1 MLNVTATNF
10 GVSPEDIRVRYFGS
24 DSLVV
29 LDGEFIVDAADE
41 DYAAARYLTLTVEDL
56 PFAKSRET
64 TGFAYIEVDG
74 VRHITL
80 AKCRITGRNT
90 VRIGKISEYDSVG
103 SYTVRLCS
111 AFVPTCVV
119 GDVVLSEERSFAPV
133 ASCGTLL
140 NAKCFGAE
148 SADWMMLCFIA
159 EDLTFDGDA
168 GTVVADLE
176 GFPADLSFALPLIYN
191 ETLYDELGSRYIPAS
206 VSGGVLT
213 MRKEDAPEAVVKVGK
228 FFSRIFIVK

>member
-10 GVSPEDIRVRYFGS
+10 GVSPEDIRVRCFGS

-29 LDGEFIVDAADE
+29 LDGEFVVDAANE
-41 DYAAARYLTLTVEDL
+41 DYAAARYLTLSVEDL

-64 TGFAYIEVDG
+64 TGLAYIEVDG

-90 VRIGKISEYDSVG
+90 VRIDKISEYDSVG
-103 SYTVRLCS
+103 SYSVRLCS

-133 ASCGTLL
+133 ASCGSLL
-140 NAKCFGAE
+140 NAKCFGAK
-148 SADWMMLCFIA
+148 SADWMMLCFLA
-159 EDLTFDGDA
+159 EDLIFDGDS

-176 GFPADLSFALPLIYN
+176 GFPGDLSLELPLIYN
-191 ETLYDELGSRYIPAS
+191 ETLYDELGSKYIPAS

-213 MRKEDAPEAVVKVGK
+213 VKKEDASETVVKVGK